1 MASLHSSANNTKWFD
16 SDNEGFRIVKIEEA
30 IESLVKKVVVATT
43 PYEAATYSQA
53 ALNLANAANI
63 LRILNLSKECESHNQ
78 K

>member
-1 MASLHSSANNTKWFD
+1 MAGLPGLVNDTKWFD
-16 SDNEGFRIVKIEEA
+16 SDNGGFRIVKIEEA

-63 LRILNLSKECESHNQ
+63 VRILNLSKECESHNQ